1 MAALSRM
8 ANGVHRKVSIQPND
22 TIIFSSH
29 PIQGNEKAVSRV
41 MNELYRKGAQV
52 IMQDV
57 HVSGHAC
64 QEEIKLIY
72 SLVKPKYAIPVHG
85 EYKHLKAQ
93 AALAK
98 ELGYDSDHI
107 FILSSGDVLELDE
120 EKAKVNGHVHTG
132 AVMVDGLGVG
142 DVGNIVLRDRQ
153 HLAQDGI
160 IIVVMTI
167 DGDNGHV
174 VAGPDIV
181 TRGFVYVRDSGDLM
195 SEAQSVVADSMDQ
208 LSDEG
213 VTDWGRIKND
223 VKSSLSD
230 YVWKQTQRSPM
241 IIPII
246 MEI

>member
-1 MAALSRM
+1 MGRRAVARVAVAPPSAAC
-8 ANGVHRKVSIQPND
+8 
-22 TIIFSSH
+22 H
-29 PIQGNEKAVSRV
+29 PVRRDQETD
-41 MNELYRKGAQV
+41 GAQRS
-52 IMQDV
+52 DR
-57 HVSGHAC
+57 G
-64 QEEIKLIY
+64 
-72 SLVKPKYAIPVHG
+72 PDPP
-85 EYKHLKAQ
+85 
-93 AALAK
+93 
-98 ELGYDSDHI
+98 EL
-107 FILSSGDVLELDE
+107 LD
-120 EKAKVNGHVHTG
+120 
-132 AVMVDGLGVG
+132 
-142 DVGNIVLRDRQ
+142 IVLRDRQ

-167 DGDNGHV
+167 DGDTGHV

-195 SEAQSVVADSMDQ
+195 SEAQSIVADTMYQ

-213 VTDWGRIKND
+213 VTDWGRIKNE

>member
-1 MAALSRM
+1 MEKLVCRNYA
-8 ANGVHRKVSIQPND
+8 HRG
-22 TIIFSSH
+22 FSGEY
-29 PIQGNEKAVSRV
+29 PENTMIAFEKALEAGCEGIE
-41 MNELYRKGAQV
+41 N
-52 IMQDV
+52 DV
-57 HVSGHAC
+57 HLTKDGVLVIIHD
-64 QEEIKLIY
+64 EEIDRTGNA
-72 SLVKPKYAIPVHG
+72 SGWVKDMTYEELCKVDSSNKFHDKVGFQKIPT
-85 EYKHLKAQ
+85 
-93 AALAK
+93 
-98 ELGYDSDHI
+98 
-107 FILSSGDVLELDE
+107 SGDVLELDE

-195 SEAQSVVADSMDQ
+195 SEAQSVVADTMDQ

-213 VTDWGRIKND
+213 VTDWGRIKNE